1 MADLYVLDDKSL
13 RAQIFDSI
21 GAAVGIEPYAC
32 TCQLGCEATIESCT
46 VTSEGACGESCTTA
60 IECSQCRCQ
69 PSCLSCDSACQQ
81 NCECTAQGSECSTSC
96 EKKCQNCEGGCSG
109 SCQTTCQTSCQSCNT
124 CEDCEGGCSGYCQS
138 TCQLSCQCS
147 GQNDQCTTGCEV
159 NCESTCQK
167 QCQATCDKQCQATCD
182 LYCESGC
189 QVACQKCN
197 SCQSKCEKGSQA
209 LTSYIGAVNTKSKP
223 FTRTATANYTTLA
236 TYINKALDACAYTDA
251 KLDASVS
258 LKDVLMDDS
267 LFDKIKVYVNKIANT
282 TLSTSIS
289 GDSKI
294 AANDMSKIEN
304 ALNSSTIP
312 NTIPCCEDSNNQN
325 CIYIQSGCFR
335 RQDS

>member
-32 TCQLGCEATIESCT
+32 TCQLGCEDIESCT
-46 VTSEGACGESCTTA
+46 VTSEGACGESCTTPV
-60 IECSQCRCQ
+60 ECSQCRCQ
-69 PSCLSCDSACQQ
+69 PSCLSCDTTCQQ

-96 EKKCQNCEGGCSG
+96 EKNCQNCEGGCSG
-109 SCQTTCQTSCQSCNT
+109 SCQSSCQIRCQSCDT
-124 CEDCEGGCSGYCQS
+124 CEDCEGGCSGSCQS

-147 GQNDQCTTGCEV
+147 GQNNQCTTGCEV

-197 SCQSKCEKGSQA
+197 SCQSKCEKGSQS

-258 LKDVLMDDS
+258 LKDILMDDS

-312 NTIPCCEDSNNQN
+312 NTIPCCEDSSNQN
-325 CIYIQSGCFR
+325 CINMQSGCIR